1 MKKMAALLIVILLQL
16 SMHAASFTDSSLLI
30 TLNQQIDNFVI
41 AKDTAAL
48 NKLYASDFVFSHGSG
63 NIQNKQ
69 DWLRS
74 VIKGNF
80 VSRQHDSVRVEL
92 HPNLAILRGK
102 LSVHKKANN
111 KSDRYHLHYIRVY
124 AYRNNHWQM
133 ISHITTDEFHEAL

>member
-30 TLNQQIDNFVI
+30 SLNQQIDNFVV
-41 AKDTAAL
+41 AKDTATL

-102 LSVHKKANN
+102 LSVHKKTNN
-111 KSDRYHLHYIRVY
+111 KTDRYHLHYIRVY
-124 AYRNNHWQM
+124 AFRNNHWQM
-133 ISHITTDEFHEAL
+133 VSHITTHEYHEL

>member
-1 MKKMAALLIVILLQL
+1 MKKMAALLIVIMLQL
-16 SMHAASFTDSSLLI
+16 SMHAASFTDSSFLI
-30 TLNQQIDNFVI
+30 SLNQQIDNFVV

-48 NKLYASDFVFSHGSG
+48 NRLYTSDFVFSHGSG

-102 LSVHKKANN
+102 LSVHKKTNN

-124 AYRNNHWQM
+124 AYRNNQWQL
-133 ISHITTDEFHEAL
+133 ISHITTDEYHELL